1 VITETPPLREAL
13 ALLRDQ
19 QGSAKVDFDE
29 LVLLG
34 AREKTKRLRRSRP
47 DAQAARDWLAER
59 VLAGDLGLDVDAAN
73 DVKQRSLV

>member
-1 VITETPPLREAL
+1 
-13 ALLRDQ
+13 
-19 QGSAKVDFDE
+19 
-29 LVLLG
+29 LLG
-34 AREKTKRLRRSRP
+34 AREKTTRLRRSRP